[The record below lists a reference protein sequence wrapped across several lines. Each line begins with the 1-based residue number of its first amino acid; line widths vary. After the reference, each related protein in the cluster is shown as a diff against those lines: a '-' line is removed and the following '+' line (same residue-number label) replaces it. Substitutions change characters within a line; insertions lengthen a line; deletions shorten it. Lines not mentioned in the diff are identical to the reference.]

1 MFNRED
7 LGLASGVL
15 FTDQYQL
22 TMAQLY
28 FRQGL
33 HEREVQFDHFF
44 RRTPDY
50 GTHRAGYC
58 VNAGLEWLV
67 SWMREARF
75 GEREIE
81 LLRAQRGGGGQP
93 LFSDDFLRW
102 LGKNGSFEGI
112 SLRSVPEGR
121 VVHPTVPL
129 AVVQGPL
136 AMAQILE
143 TALLNKLNYHILVAT
158 KASLVR
164 EVCGGRLA
172 VEFGA
177 RRAQDLGAL
186 AAARA
191 ALIGGMDYTS
201 NSGISLAL
209 GYPPK
214 GTHAH
219 SMVQLFMAL
228 GMSELDAFKKFAEVY
243 PDDCILLVDTL
254 DTLQSG
260 VPNAI
265 TVFKEL
271 KAGGH
276 RPAGIRLDSGDLTT
290 LGIRASEM
298 LDRAGLEEVSI
309 VLSNEL
315 DEWRIHGIIERIRRE
330 APGMG
335 VDPDRVIGRL
345 SFGVGTRLVTSA
357 GEAAL
362 GGVYKLTAVRR
373 DGGWIPAIKISESRE
388 KVPNP
393 GDKDAWRVYDR
404 NGTAMGDLMG
414 LRGETPEERR
424 DELVLCHPVDGTEV
438 QTACSELEPLLAP
451 VLDRGRLVYRFPS
464 LEEIRE
470 RREADLQRLPRRFR
484 KLENPA
490 PYPVHLTPRL
500 RDLKEH
506 MISSLKNSTG

>member
-1 MFNRED
+1 MFRRED
-7 LGLASGVL
+7 LGLASGIL

-33 HEREVQFDHFF
+33 HEREAQFDHFF
-44 RRTPDY
+44 RKTPDY

-81 LLRAQRGGGGQP
+81 LLRSQRGGGEQP
-93 LFSDDFLRW
+93 LFSEDFLSW
-102 LGKNGSFEGI
+102 LRKNGNFEGI

-121 VVHPTVPL
+121 VVYPTVPL
-129 AVVQGPL
+129 AVIQGPL
-136 AMAQILE
+136 AMAQVLE

-164 EVCGGRLA
+164 EMCGDRLA

-191 ALIGGMDYTS
+191 ALIGGMDFTS

-228 GMSELDAFKKFAEVY
+228 GMSELEAFRSFAEVY

-265 TVFKEL
+265 TVLREL
-271 KAGGH
+271 KAQGH
-276 RPAGIRLDSGDLTT
+276 RPVGIRLDSGDLTT
-290 LGIRASEM
+290 LSIRASEM

-315 DEWRIHGIIERIRRE
+315 DEWRIHNIIERIKRE

-335 VDPDRVIGRL
+335 VEPDRVIGRL
-345 SFGVGTRLVTSA
+345 SYGVGTRLVTSA

-362 GGVYKLTAVRR
+362 GGVYKLTAVRHH
-373 DGGWIPAIKISESRE
+373 GGWTPAIKISESRE

-404 NGTAMGDLMG
+404 SGTAMGDLMG
-414 LRGETPEERR
+414 LRGENPEEHR

-438 QTACSELEPLLAP
+438 QAACSELEPLLEQ

-470 RREADLQRLPRRFR
+470 RRKADLQRLPRRYR

-490 PYPVHLTPRL
+490 PYPVHLTTRL
-500 RDLKEH
+500 RDLKED
-506 MISSLKNSTG
+506 MISSIRNSTG